1 MKNKE
6 SKSHL
11 PLRLN
16 LLFFLIFLL
25 FSMLILQ
32 LGVVQILYGQDAQE
46 EIDRTDQDTSET
58 PVPRGRMFDRT
69 GELIVDNE
77 PILAITYTPP
87 KNVQPDDNLEI
98 AEQLVDYIEV
108 TPDGLLSRVTERDVE
123 DYWILKNFEE
133 AYSRL
138 DDEELELSDSEQYQL
153 VLDRVTD
160 EDLADISDEEMN
172 VIALFRELNQ
182 ASALTP
188 HIIKRDIENDEYA
201 VIAENLNRFP
211 GINVTTDW
219 DRVHLFGGSFSNLI
233 GGITTTR
240 QGIPDENS
248 DYFLSRNYSRNDR
261 VGISGL
267 EDQYEQYL
275 AGQKEVRE
283 HITDSNGNVISSELI
298 REGERGKDLV
308 LSVDMELQQR
318 LDDIV
323 GEELTEAI
331 EEHPSEHLN
340 HAMAV
345 MMDPNTGEILAMSGQ
360 TYERGE
366 EEESERLSDEA
377 YRAVYDAYEPGS
389 TIKGATVL
397 AGFEEGVISPG
408 EVMNDRTVRLPP
420 GQGGG
425 DLTFSSHNTLGSLD
439 DIGALRE
446 SSNVYM
452 GFIALRIHGE
462 MRHQYDFSNTNM
474 THSREGFQTLINYYS
489 QFGLG
494 VETGIDLPYETTG
507 NTTPYG
513 TLPDPGLQMQF
524 SIGQYFEYSALQL
537 GQYVSTIANDG
548 YRIAPSLVRQMHSA
562 GDTDG
567 LGPLYKANEPKILNR
582 LDMDDHYI
590 ERVQEGF
597 RQGFQESSGTGS
609 TYFGDKD
616 YNPAGKTGTA
626 EAEIYERGELIA
638 EVNNLNLVG
647 YAPFDDPEVAFAVV
661 VPHTDPNSDHQ
672 TNLRIGERALDAYF
686 ELQEERQGTTEEE
699 LEDEVEL
706 EEDNSE
712 EE

>member
-1 MKNKE
+1 MKNKK

-46 EIDRTDQDTSET
+46 EIDRTEQDTSET

-77 PILAITYTPP
+77 PVLAITYTPP
-87 KNVQPDDNLEI
+87 KNVQPEDNLEI

-108 TPDGLLSRVTERDVE
+108 TSDGLLSRVTERDIE
-123 DYWILKNFEE
+123 DYWILQNFEE

-160 EDLADISDEEMN
+160 EDLGEISDEEMN

-211 GINVTTDW
+211 GVNVTTDW
-219 DRVHLFGGSFSNLI
+219 DRVHLFGDTFSSFL

-240 QGIPDENS
+240 QGIPDENL

-261 VGISGL
+261 VGRNGL

-318 LDDIV
+318 LDEIV
-323 GEELTEAI
+323 GEELTEAV

-340 HAMAV
+340 HALAV

-360 TYERGE
+360 TYDRDAED
-366 EEESERLSDEA
+366 ESERLSDEA
-377 YRAVYDAYEPGS
+377 FRAVYDAYMPGS
-389 TIKGATVL
+389 TIKGATIL

-408 EVMNDRTVRLPP
+408 EVISDRTVRLPSN
-420 GQGGG
+420 QGGG
-425 DLTFSSHNTLGSLD
+425 DLSFSSHSRLDSLN

-452 GFIALRIHGE
+452 GFIALRMNGE
-462 MRHQYDFSNTNM
+462 MRHQYDFSNTTMNY
-474 THSREGFQTLINYYS
+474 SREGFQNLINYYS

-494 VETGIDLPYETTG
+494 VETGLDLPYETTG
-507 NTTPYG
+507 TTTPYG
-513 TLPDPGLQMQF
+513 DVPVPGLQMQY
-524 SIGQYFEYSALQL
+524 SIGQYFQYSTLQL
-537 GQYVSTIANDG
+537 GQYVSTIANGG

-567 LGPLYKANEPKILNR
+567 LGPLYKANESKILNR
-582 LDMDDHYI
+582 IDMDDRYI

-597 RQGFQESSGTGS
+597 RQAFQESSGTGS

-626 EAEIYERGELIA
+626 EVPLFERGEQIA
-638 EVNNLNLVG
+638 DVNNLNLVG
-647 YAPFDDPEVAFAVV
+647 YAPFDEPEVAFAVV
-661 VPHTDPNSDHQ
+661 VPHTDPNSDHS

-686 ELQEERQGTTEEE
+686 ELQEERQGTAEEE
-699 LEDEVEL
+699 LEGEVEL
-706 EEDNSE
+706 EEDN
-712 EE
+712 

>member
-108 TPDGLLSRVTERDVE
+108 TSDGLLSRVTERDVE
-123 DYWILKNFEE
+123 DYWILQNFEE

-160 EDLADISDEEMN
+160 EDLDEISDEEMN

-240 QGIPDENS
+240 QGIPDENL

-261 VGISGL
+261 VGRSGL

-283 HITDSNGNVISSELI
+283 HITDSSGNVISSELI

-318 LDDIV
+318 LDEIV

-331 EEHPSEHLN
+331 EEHPNEHLN
-340 HAMAV
+340 IAMAV

-360 TYERGE
+360 RYDRDE
-366 EEESERLSDEA
+366 EDENERLVDESV
-377 YRAVYDAYEPGS
+377 RVVIDAYMPGS

-408 EVMNDRTVRLPP
+408 EVMSDRTIRLP
-420 GQGGG
+420 G
-425 DLTFSSHNTLGSLD
+425 DAGDDNTFSSHRRLNSLN

-452 GFIALRIHGE
+452 GFIALRMNDE
-462 MRHQYDFSNTNM
+462 LRHQYDFRNTVMNR
-474 THSREGFQTLINYYS
+474 TREGYQSMINYYG

-494 VETGIDLPYETTG
+494 VETGIDFPSETSG
-507 NTTPYG
+507 TTDPYG
-513 TLPDPGLQMQF
+513 DVPLPGELMDY
-524 SIGQYFEYSALQL
+524 SIGQFFNYSTLQM
-537 GQYVSTIANDG
+537 GQYVSTIANGG

-582 LDMDDHYI
+582 VDMDDHYI

-597 RQGFQESSGTGS
+597 RQAFQESGGTGT

-626 EAEIYERGELIA
+626 EDAVYNRGEKIA
-638 EVNNLNLVG
+638 DVNNLNLVG
-647 YAPFDDPEVAFAVV
+647 YAPFDDPEVAFAVA
-661 VPHTDPNSDHQ
+661 VPHTDPNSDHR